1 VSNEEFWEES
11 RMEKWDEKR
20 ILILGKTYPSY
31 SMKYTENACTGGLRE
46 DTLEMIRLHPIPY
59 RYLEEGNRFSAFQWI
74 RAKIT
79 KHTSD
84 PRPESYR
91 IDDRDIKVEEVVPG
105 SEHRVRRRFLEKSPH
120 FFQSLEELRERQ
132 QREDTS
138 LGIVQPKEIL
148 GCYLERKSGKERQ
161 EWLEKEKAVL
171 SQEVLFGERMKPID
185 FVGVRFKVKWRCDD
199 TRCEGH
205 DMALLQ
211 WGIHELYRKLIK
223 DPDCEKKVINAMNR
237 QLDLEKRDVFLFLG
251 SFRGLQY
258 NFGLMDSYSPSRKEQ
273 TELF

>member
-1 VSNEEFWEES
+1 MEMDKWE
-11 RMEKWDEKR
+11 EKR

-79 KHTSD
+79 KHASD

-91 IDDRDIKVEEVVPG
+91 IDDRDIKLEEGVPA
-105 SEHRVRRRFLEKSPH
+105 SAHRVRRAFLEKSPH
-120 FFQSLEELRERQ
+120 YFKSLEELKGQ
-132 QREDTS
+132 QQHEETS
-138 LGIVQPKEIL
+138 LGIVRPKEIL
-148 GCYLERKSGKERQ
+148 GCYLERKSEKERQ

-171 SQEVLFGERMKPID
+171 SQEVLFGEKMKPIA
-185 FVGVRFKVKWRCDD
+185 FVDVRFKIKWHCDD
-199 TRCEGH
+199 SRCEGH

-211 WGIHELYRKLIK
+211 WGIHELYRKLRN
-223 DPDCEKKVINAMNR
+223 DPDRDNKVTRAMSR
-237 QLDLEKRDVFLFLG
+237 ELDLNKRDVFFFLG
-251 SFRGLQY
+251 SFRGVQF
-258 NFGLMDSYSPSRKEQ
+258 NFGLMDSYSPKRQ
-273 TELF
+273 DQDDLFH